1 MAASRWEFQ
10 GWVAWPRVACW
21 CACLV
26 LRWQRRWLARWR
38 WAGGPR
44 GRRRTPKIPSRCW
57 LGGGGLRWFGGGTPR
72 PPQTGLLYEY
82 SVIVGQTHGRDP
94 GFGAAVTCACRLA
107 EAPGGLPPA
116 WQSARQAAPQ
126 ASGRRRTFS
135 DPTNELVVSTVG
147 TPSRPSR
154 CSVRACP
161 CGRNLFIFL
170 SPGDFLSF
178 FFLVLWV
185 NDSATVFLGLSRAR
199 WMLPW

>member
-1 MAASRWEFQ
+1 MAGQVALGRGASRQAADPQNTES
-10 GWVAWPRVACW
+10 VLAWWWWPA
-21 CACLV
+21 LV
-26 LRWQRRWLARWR
+26 WR
-38 WAGGPR
+38 GNAPA
-44 GRRRTPKIPSRCW
+44 TAD
-57 LGGGGLRWFGGGTPR
+57 GTAVR
-72 PPQTGLLYEY
+72 
-82 SVIVGQTHGRDP
+82 VIVGQTHGRDP

-178 FFLVLWV
+178 FFGP
-185 NDSATVFLGLSRAR
+185 LGQ
-199 WMLPW
+199 

>member
-1 MAASRWEFQ
+1 MAGQVALGRGASRQAADPQNTES
-10 GWVAWPRVACW
+10 VLAWWWWPA
-21 CACLV
+21 LV
-26 LRWQRRWLARWR
+26 WR
-38 WAGGPR
+38 GNAPA
-44 GRRRTPKIPSRCW
+44 TAD
-57 LGGGGLRWFGGGTPR
+57 GTAVR
-72 PPQTGLLYEY
+72 
-82 SVIVGQTHGRDP
+82 VIVGQTHGRDP

-135 DPTNELVVSTVG
+135 DPTNELSGVDGGDPISPISLLCACLPVWPEPFYFSLARGLSVV
-147 TPSRPSR
+147 
-154 CSVRACP
+154 
-161 CGRNLFIFL
+161 
-170 SPGDFLSF
+170 